1 MPDLQSLA
9 WHPQERLLATGAAQ
23 RLLAAILLV
32 AGLWLAV
39 VWALR

>member
-1 MPDLQSLA
+1 MRRPSSFS
-9 WHPQERLLATGAAQ
+9 LLATGAAQ

-39 VWALR
+39 VWALD